1 MTDISRSRPV
11 STQAAILVAQHQP
24 LVVDT
29 IELPA
34 ELGVGQVLVQLRVSG
49 ICGSQL
55 GEIDGV
61 KGHDRYLPHL
71 MGHEGFATVL
81 EIGPGVKNV
90 QPGDCVVLHWRPGE
104 GIQADPP
111 RYRWR
116 GEPLNAGWVTTFN
129 RHAVVSENRCTK
141 VPPDTDPDSAALLG
155 CAITTGFGV
164 VENNASL
171 RMGESVVVFGAGG
184 IGLNIIQAAA
194 LLSASAII
202 AVDLFD
208 SRLDLAQQLGATHI
222 INSRSQDAEASIK
235 TALAGQPLDVFIDN
249 TGVPAVIEQGYR
261 LTHGQG
267 RVILVGVPRQGTTVS
282 LNTLPLHFGK
292 LLAGSHGGECRPE
305 RDIPRYLRL
314 LQHGQL
320 QMHRLVSHRYPL
332 EEINTAIAAMRDG
345 STSGRVMIDL

>member
-1 MTDISRSRPV
+1 MKAPLHRPTT
-11 STQAAILVAQHQP
+11 SQAAILVAQHQP

-34 ELGVGQVLVQLRVSG
+34 QLQVGQVLVKLQVSG

-61 KGHDRYLPHL
+61 KGPDGHLPHL

-81 EIGPGVKNV
+81 EIGPGVKQV
-90 QPGDCVVLHWRPGE
+90 QPGERVVLHWRPGA

-129 RHAVVSENRCTK
+129 RHAVVSENRCTR
-141 VPPDTDPDSAALLG
+141 VPDDTSPDAAALFG
-155 CAITTGFGV
+155 CAVTTGFGV
-164 VENNASL
+164 VENNAGL

-184 IGLNIIQAAA
+184 IGLNIIQAAG

-208 SRLDLAQQLGATHI
+208 SRLDLARQLGATHC
-222 INSRSQDAEASIK
+222 INSSREDAEARIQE
-235 TALAGQPLDVFIDN
+235 ALDSQPLDVFIDN
-249 TGVPAVIEQGYR
+249 TGQPAVIEQGYR

-267 RVILVGVPRQGTTVS
+267 RVILVGVPRQGNTVN
-282 LNTLPLHFGK
+282 LHTLPLHFGK
-292 LLAGSHGGECRPE
+292 VLTGSQGGESQPA

-314 LQHGQL
+314 LQQGRLQL
-320 QMHRLVSHRYPL
+320 DRFVSNRYPL

-345 STSGRVMIDL
+345 TTAGRVMIDL

>member
-1 MTDISRSRPV
+1 MPERPTT
-11 STQAAILVAQHQP
+11 TQAAILVAQQQP

-34 ELGVGQVLVQLRVSG
+34 ELSVGQVLVQLQVSG

-61 KGHDRYLPHL
+61 KGADRYLPHL

-81 EIGPGVKNV
+81 EIGPGVKQV
-90 QPGDCVVLHWRPGE
+90 KVGDSVVLHWRPGA

-111 RYRWR
+111 KYRWR

-141 VPPDTDPDSAALLG
+141 VPADTNPDAAALFG

-164 VENNASL
+164 IENNAGL
-171 RMGESVVVFGAGG
+171 RMGEAVVVFGAGG
-184 IGLNIIQAAA
+184 IGLNMIQAAA
-194 LLSASAII
+194 LLSASVII

-208 SRLDLAQQLGATHI
+208 SRLELARQLGATHT
-222 INSRSQDAEASIK
+222 INSSREDAEARIRE
-235 TALAGQPLDVFIDN
+235 LLEGQPLDVFIDN

-267 RVILVGVPRQGTTVS
+267 RVILVGVPRQGSNVS
-282 LNTLPLHFGK
+282 LHTLPLHFGK
-292 LLAGSHGGECRPE
+292 VLTGSHGGESQPAQ
-305 RDIPRYLRL
+305 DIPRYLRL
-314 LQHGQL
+314 LQQGRL
-320 QMHRLVSHRYPL
+320 QIERLVSARYPL
-332 EEINTAIAAMRDG
+332 EEINTATAAMRDG
-345 STSGRVMIDL
+345 ATAGRVMIDL

>member
-1 MTDISRSRPV
+1 MPERPTT
-11 STQAAILVAQHQP
+11 TQAAILVAQQDP

-34 ELGVGQVLVQLRVSG
+34 ELGVGQVLVQLQVSG

-61 KGHDRYLPHL
+61 KGSDRYLPHL

-81 EIGPGVKNV
+81 EIGPGVKHV
-90 QPGDCVVLHWRPGE
+90 KVGDSVVLHWRPGA

-111 RYRWR
+111 QYRWR

-141 VPPDTDPDSAALLG
+141 VPANTDADAAALFG

-164 VENNASL
+164 IENNAGL
-171 RMGESVVVFGAGG
+171 RMGEAVVVFGAGG
-184 IGLNIIQAAA
+184 IGLNMIQAAA
-194 LLSASAII
+194 LLSASVII

-208 SRLDLAQQLGATHI
+208 SRLELARQLGATHT
-222 INSRSQDAEASIK
+222 INSSREDGEARIRE
-235 TALAGQPLDVFIDN
+235 LLEGQPLDVFIDN

-267 RVILVGVPRQGTTVS
+267 RVILVGVPRQGSNVS
-282 LNTLPLHFGK
+282 LHTLPLHFGK
-292 LLAGSHGGECRPE
+292 VLTGSHGGESQPA

-314 LQHGQL
+314 LQQGRLQL
-320 QMHRLVSHRYPL
+320 DRFVSSRYPL

-345 STSGRVMIDL
+345 ATAGRVMIDL

>member
-1 MTDISRSRPV
+1 MSSAMADRP
-11 STQAAILVAQHQP
+11 STTVAAILVAQQQP

-29 IELPA
+29 IELPPVL
-34 ELGVGQVLVQLRVSG
+34 EVGQVLVQLKVSG

-61 KGHDRYLPHL
+61 KGPDRYLPHL

-81 EIGPGVKNV
+81 EVGPGVKHV
-90 QPGDCVVLHWRPGE
+90 QAGDSVVLHWRPGA

-111 RYRWR
+111 KYRWR

-129 RHAVVSENRCTK
+129 RHAVVSENRCTR
-141 VPPDTDPDSAALLG
+141 VPAETPADAAALFG

-164 VENNASL
+164 VENNAGL

-194 LLSASAII
+194 LQSAATII
-202 AVDLFD
+202 AVDLFS
-208 SRLDLAQQLGATHI
+208 SRLELARRLGATHT
-222 INSRSQDAEASIK
+222 INSSDDDAETLIRQS
-235 TALAGQPLDVFIDN
+235 LAGQSLDVFIDN
-249 TGVPAVIEQGYR
+249 TGVPQVIELGYR

-267 RVILVGVPRQGTTVS
+267 RVILVGVPRQGNNVS
-282 LNTLPLHFGK
+282 LHTLPLHFGK
-292 LLAGSHGGECRPE
+292 LLSGSQGGESQPA

-314 LQHGQL
+314 LGQGRL
-320 QMHRLVSHRYPL
+320 QLDRFVSARYPL
-332 EEINTAIAAMRDG
+332 ELINEAIAAMRDG
-345 STSGRVMIDL
+345 ATAGRVMVDL